1 MKGLSRSCQAP
12 TADDTP
18 SIRRPPPC
26 GDPPI
31 GRDSASPRQCRT
43 PRSTEAE
50 PPCPVVEPA
59 RGILLPVSASH
70 PDPDTFCG
78 WICAGSSFP
87 HTTTKGVGGDYLPWE
102 VPLLKPVAAVAGSDV
117 CAQGARLFIDGQ
129 AVAKRLGRDA
139 MGRRMPW
146 CPAAG
151 GSEPGSRSCSM
162 PDIRPRWSRRAIGFC
177 RTDSPIMVALISS
190 KPTLWVI
197 AAALCQSCP

>member
-1 MKGLSRSCQAP
+1 M
-12 TADDTP
+12 
-18 SIRRPPPC
+18 
-26 GDPPI
+26 
-31 GRDSASPRQCRT
+31 
-43 PRSTEAE
+43 
-50 PPCPVVEPA
+50 VEPA

-87 HTTTKGVGGDYLPWE
+87 HTATKGVGGDYLPWE

-146 CPAAG
+146 WSGCRRLGAGEPFLLNARHPASLESSSDRFFVG
-151 GSEPGSRSCSM
+151 
-162 PDIRPRWSRRAIGFC
+162 
-177 RTDSPIMVALISS
+177 RTVQ
-190 KPTLWVI
+190 LW
-197 AAALCQSCP
+197 LP

>member
-1 MKGLSRSCQAP
+1 M
-12 TADDTP
+12 
-18 SIRRPPPC
+18 
-26 GDPPI
+26 
-31 GRDSASPRQCRT
+31 
-43 PRSTEAE
+43 
-50 PPCPVVEPA
+50 VEPA

-87 HTTTKGVGGDYLPWE
+87 HTATKGVGGDYLPWE
-102 VPLLKPVAAVAGSDV
+102 VPLLKPVAAVAGSEV

-162 PDIRPRWSRRAIGFC
+162 PGIRPRWSRRAIGFLSDGQSNYGC
-177 RTDSPIMVALISS
+177 PDIFKADTLGDCSSLMPIMPIN
-190 KPTLWVI
+190 
-197 AAALCQSCP
+197 